1 MEIEAVFE
9 EERYN
14 LESNNK
20 IYIYCFR
27 SCLTKKEIKIN
38 MILVFENKYR
48 IHFIKI

>member
-27 SCLTKKEIKIN
+27 SCLTKK
-38 MILVFENKYR
+38 NKNQYD
-48 IHFIKI
+48 ISI